1 MIKTKYEITNLGSS
15 IILLSYQNF
24 GDGIWVYQ
32 AKLLPGQTKHIW
44 CNFGTLSYSGPSK
57 NIKITQLST
66 NICGITPTPTPTP
79 SLTPTPTPSITPTP
93 TPTPTPI
100 PLGNLFARLIPDNDL
115 YTEEILNPFF
125 THNEYLVCCNN
136 DPITLYSNDE
146 TIIVG
151 SYLYIDTSLLIPFSG
166 FLSPVGDSCSNFS
179 PTGVITNNNG
189 QVTDTEYVIDC
200 GG

>member
-32 AKLLPGQTKHIW
+32 ATLLPGQTKHIW
-44 CNFGTLSYSGPSK
+44 CNFGTLSHSGPLN
-57 NIKITQLST
+57 NIKITQLPT
-66 NICGITPTPTPTP
+66 NVCGT
-79 SLTPTPTPSITPTP
+79 TP

-100 PLGNLFARLIPDNDL
+100 PLGDLFAILIPDNDL

-125 THNEYLVCCNN
+125 IHNEYVVCCNN
-136 DPITLYSNDE
+136 TPITLYSNDE

-151 SYLYIDTSLLIPFSG
+151 SYLYTDTSLLIPFSG
-166 FLSPVGDSCSNFS
+166 FLSPVGESCSNLS
-179 PTGVITNNNG
+179 PTGVLTNNNG
-189 QVTDTEYVIDC
+189 QVTDIEYVIDC